1 MSIIKLTTHIKA
13 PLETCFNLSRS
24 INVHLQSMQAHH
36 ERAVAGITSGLM
48 KLNETVTWKARHFGI
63 PFTMQVR
70 VTELQAPS
78 FFADQM
84 VSGPFKMM
92 RHYHYFKA
100 AAGETV
106 MTDEF
111 VFRSPLG
118 WLGRVVNKLIL
129 KPYLK
134 KLLQQRNQTIKLL
147 AETQTFTYHEHL
159 LSVSNLNPAA

>member
-13 PLETCFNLSRS
+13 PLENCFNLSRS
-24 INVHLQSMQAHH
+24 IDVHLQSMQAHR

-48 KLNETVTWKARHFGI
+48 QLNETVTWKARHFGI
-63 PFTMQVR
+63 LFTMQVKL
-70 VTELQAPS
+70 TELQFPA

-92 RHYHYFKA
+92 RHYHYFKPE
-100 AAGETV
+100 AGGTV

-118 WLGRVVNKLIL
+118 WLGRAVSKLIL

-134 KLLQQRNQTIKLL
+134 KLLLQRNQTIKQL
-147 AETQTFTYHEHL
+147 AETQTPTYHEHL
-159 LSVSNLNPAA
+159 IPTSNLNPAA